1 MYEEISR
8 NRRGTWVLIITF
20 IAFVSLLGYIFGQI
34 TRFGYSAVAIALVF
48 ALIMSFSS
56 YYYSDKIVLS
66 ISGAEPADREQ
77 YRALYNSVEGLSI
90 AAGLPVPRIYFIND
104 PAPNAFATGRDPEH
118 SAIAVTSGLL
128 DMMNKLELEGVI
140 AHEMSH
146 VADYDIKLST
156 LAVVM
161 VGTIVLLSA
170 WLRQS
175 AFWGGLR
182 RGRDRDNAGVIIL
195 IIALVFAILAPIAA
209 QLLRL
214 ALSRNREYLA
224 DAQGAM
230 LTRYPPGLAN
240 ALRKLSE
247 DEHRLRTA
255 NEATAN
261 LFIVN
266 PYKADAASDADIEKP
281 AADERKQSFG
291 DRYASLFSTH
301 PPIQER
307 IKRLDEMSLGEAP
320 GMAGHG

>member
-1 MYEEISR
+1 
-8 NRRGTWVLIITF
+8 
-20 IAFVSLLGYIFGQI
+20 
-34 TRFGYSAVAIALVF
+34 
-48 ALIMSFSS
+48 
-56 YYYSDKIVLS
+56 
-66 ISGAEPADREQ
+66 
-77 YRALYNSVEGLSI
+77 
-90 AAGLPVPRIYFIND
+90 
-104 PAPNAFATGRDPEH
+104 
-118 SAIAVTSGLL
+118 
-128 DMMNKLELEGVI
+128 
-140 AHEMSH
+140 
-146 VADYDIKLST
+146 
-156 LAVVM
+156 M

-182 RGRDRDNAGVIIL
+182 RGRDRDNSGIIIL
-195 IIALVFAILAPIAA
+195 IVALVFAILAPIAA

-240 ALRKLSE
+240 ALRKLAE

-266 PYKADAASDADIEKP
+266 PYKADVARGVGAGEET
-281 AADERKQSFG
+281 DEIGRPKHSFG
-291 DRYASLFSTH
+291 ERYAALFSTH
-301 PPIQER
+301 PPIEER
-307 IKRLDEMSLGEAP
+307 VKRLDEMSLGEAP